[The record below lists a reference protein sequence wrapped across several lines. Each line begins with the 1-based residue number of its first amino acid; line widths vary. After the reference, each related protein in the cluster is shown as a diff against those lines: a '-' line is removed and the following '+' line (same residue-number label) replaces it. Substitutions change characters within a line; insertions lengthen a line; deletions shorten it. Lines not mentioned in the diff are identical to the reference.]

1 MPFTEPSAPPMIKDE
16 ADIATQLTQLKALH
30 FQGDLSDSEYSSAKA
45 IVLGQHGNGSNT
57 NTAPLPAPPPPHL
70 SPSRGYPFPA
80 GNYNT
85 PQQPQEV
92 EVEMGG
98 NTALASFQTATAF
111 AEEEKQAKLQRTRFV
126 FPREI
131 QSDFQNRAE
140 VRNREEQSE
149 FNTKAL
155 FWKGSRIF
163 GLLVAV
169 GVLVVALY
177 SLHLIVTVPNSENSP
192 STPSSTMKITK
203 KYARAFA
210 TNKTQQMICDG
221 TYSTCVAAK
230 TTQHMIC
237 NASSSNCD
245 CKLMKSSSN
254 SDKPTV
260 CACTGD
266 YANCDCGGAD
276 LCYCSGRS
284 SKCAL
289 QNATLLRCSGEYSK
303 CPVPGKLKEGQ
314 QVFDLTFVG
323 FLWFCV
329 AASSAYLLVC
339 FWLLLVWTL
348 LKYESVEL

>member
-1 MPFTEPSAPPMIKDE
+1 
-16 ADIATQLTQLKALH
+16 
-30 FQGDLSDSEYSSAKA
+30 
-45 IVLGQHGNGSNT
+45 
-57 NTAPLPAPPPPHL
+57 
-70 SPSRGYPFPA
+70 
-80 GNYNT
+80 
-85 PQQPQEV
+85 
-92 EVEMGG
+92 
-98 NTALASFQTATAF
+98 
-111 AEEEKQAKLQRTRFV
+111 
-126 FPREI
+126 
-131 QSDFQNRAE
+131 
-140 VRNREEQSE
+140 
-149 FNTKAL
+149 
-155 FWKGSRIF
+155 
-163 GLLVAV
+163 
-169 GVLVVALY
+169 
-177 SLHLIVTVPNSENSP
+177 
-192 STPSSTMKITK
+192 MKITK

-237 NASSSNCD
+237 NASNTNCVAAKTTQRMICNASYSNCD

-276 LCYCSGRS
+276 LCYCSGRY

-314 QVFDLTFVG
+314 QVFDLTFFG

-329 AASSAYLLVC
+329 AASSAYLLMC
-339 FWLLLVWTL
+339 FWLLLDSI
-348 LKYESVEL
+348 KI